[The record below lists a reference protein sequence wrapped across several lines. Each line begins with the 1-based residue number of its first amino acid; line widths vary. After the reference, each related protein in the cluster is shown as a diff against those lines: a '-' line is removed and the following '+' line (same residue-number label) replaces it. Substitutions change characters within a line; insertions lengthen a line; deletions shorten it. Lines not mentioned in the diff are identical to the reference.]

1 MKKITCLVLGLVFGF
16 SISAFAASTNTY
28 ILHDAGTIK
37 QLRITITCDTTPGTP
52 TITKIPYNF
61 RGYILTS
68 VETYYGSTA
77 FTDNS
82 DLYILQHSTTGKDIL
97 NGAGVDKLDNAT
109 NNTFKPYIG
118 GNEAFALVVG
128 DLYTTFANNAVNSSS
143 VEVVL
148 NFLKAN

>member
-1 MKKITCLVLGLVFGF
+1 MKRIACLIVGLIFGF
-16 SISAFAASTNTY
+16 YVSSFAASTNTY
-28 ILHDAGTIK
+28 ILHDGGNTK
-37 QLRITITCDTTPGTP
+37 QLIITITCDATPGTA
-52 TITKIPYNF
+52 TITEIPYDF

-82 DLYILQHSTTGKDIL
+82 DLYIYQHSSTGRDIL
-97 NGAGVDKLDNAT
+97 GGCGLNTLDNAT
-109 NNTFKPYIG
+109 NNSFKPCING
-118 GNEAFALVVG
+118 VESFALVVG